1 MPLIVKPPKGAGLR
15 GVRNDEALSNVGL
28 DLYATVCDYAGVTPD
43 PERYRGR
50 SLRPVAEGRQATLHD
65 EVFVETLLPGPGMR
79 GWSVVG
85 PRYKYV
91 LYQWGRNREAL
102 YDLQDDPGEM
112 VNLAVDRRYEAELN
126 RLRRAMYDWGVRIG
140 DPKLVRNLRPFA
152 EPRN

>member
-1 MPLIVKPPKGAGLR
+1 M
-15 GVRNDEALSNVGL
+15 
-28 DLYATVCDYAGVTPD
+28 
-43 PERYRGR
+43 
-50 SLRPVAEGRQATLHD
+50 
-65 EVFVETLLPGPGMR
+65 
-79 GWSVVG
+79 
-85 PRYKYV
+85 
-91 LYQWGRNREAL
+91 